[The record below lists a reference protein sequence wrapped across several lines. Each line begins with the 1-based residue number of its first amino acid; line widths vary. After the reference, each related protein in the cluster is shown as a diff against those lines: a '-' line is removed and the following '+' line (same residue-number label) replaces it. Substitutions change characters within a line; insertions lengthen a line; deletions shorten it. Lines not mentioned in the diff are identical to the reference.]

1 MTVKKTVIDIRN
13 PTHKKIEKF
22 DGDSAEERIWE
33 SEAGKLILRYNN
45 KLRNNEDPSD
55 ICEDMYDHI
64 QDRIRNSEL
73 EMIDYSVPEEEKAQ
87 VRHTDLYRVLTGA
100 INAGHCN
107 PNIADK
113 LTELLGR

>member
-45 KLRNNEDPSD
+45 KL
-55 ICEDMYDHI
+55 
-64 QDRIRNSEL
+64 
-73 EMIDYSVPEEEKAQ
+73 
-87 VRHTDLYRVLTGA
+87 
-100 INAGHCN
+100 
-107 PNIADK
+107 
-113 LTELLGR
+113 